1 MTGNGNGLLVKIL
14 APVAVMVIAS
24 LAANYALVNRLDE
37 RVKINEEHRKAQSS
51 MVTDLALLNYRL
63 GEITNEISELKS
75 TVNPIGEQLKRLN
88 ENIEARRRE
97 SER

>member
-14 APVAVMVIAS
+14 APVAVMVIANV
-24 LAANYALVNRLDE
+24 AANYALVNRLDE
-37 RVKINEEHRKAQSS
+37 RVKINEEHRKSQSS

-63 GEITNEISELKS
+63 GEITKEISELKG
-75 TVNPIGEQLKRLN
+75 TINPIGEQLKKLN

-97 SER
+97 R